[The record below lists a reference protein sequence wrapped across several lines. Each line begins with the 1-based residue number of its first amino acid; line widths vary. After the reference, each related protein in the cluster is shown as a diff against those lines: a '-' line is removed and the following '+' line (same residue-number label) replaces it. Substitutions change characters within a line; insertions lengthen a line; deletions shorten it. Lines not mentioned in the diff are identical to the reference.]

1 MYKYF
6 LVEKSY
12 FIAKVTINRPEKR
25 NAMNRDLILELGEV
39 FRKLNK
45 DPDVRIILI
54 NGSKVGEKEFFSAG
68 IDMNELAELGGES
81 SLNLLRK
88 FQKDLQEG
96 ITTVENTE
104 KPVIAVL
111 NGYCLGSG
119 YELALACDFRLAS
132 ENTKVGLLETSIGLI
147 PDLGGTTRLVKIL
160 GTSIAKKVILTS
172 EEFEAK
178 EALRL
183 GLVDYVY
190 PQDEL
195 ENKAFELANKLLKN
209 APLALGVAK
218 RIIDQVYAQTQE
230 TGLLIEQLA
239 QIELLKSEDVREA
252 FMAKMEKREPE
263 FKGK

>member
-6 LVEKSY
+6 LVEKLY
-12 FIAKVTINRPEKR
+12 YVAKITINRPEKR
-25 NAMNRDLILELGEV
+25 NAMNKELFLELGIVFQDLNRDPEV
-39 FRKLNK
+39 R
-45 DPDVRIILI
+45 VILI
-54 NGSKVGEKEFFSAG
+54 TGSNVGEKEFFSAG
-68 IDMNELAELGGES
+68 IDMSELAQLGGES
-81 SLNLLRK
+81 SHNILRK

-96 ITTVENTE
+96 ITAIEITE

-111 NGYCLGSG
+111 NGYYLGSG

-190 PQDEL
+190 PQEEL
-195 ENKAFELANKLLKN
+195 ENKAFELANRLLKN

-218 RIIDQVYAQTQE
+218 RTIDQVYAQTQE